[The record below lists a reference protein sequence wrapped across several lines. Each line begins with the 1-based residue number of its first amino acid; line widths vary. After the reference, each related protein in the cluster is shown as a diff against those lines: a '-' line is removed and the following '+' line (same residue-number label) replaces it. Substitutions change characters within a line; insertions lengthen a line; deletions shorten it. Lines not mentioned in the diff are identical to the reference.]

1 MSITIY
7 HNPRCSKSRQT
18 LQLIEEAG
26 KEVTIV
32 EYLKDPLDRH
42 QLVQLVN
49 ELNIDVD
56 ALLRKKE
63 CKDHDVDPAELDLT
77 GKIDAIAKYP
87 KIMERPV
94 VVTDKGAA
102 ICRPPERVLELI

>member
-49 ELNIDVD
+49 DLHIDVD

-63 CKDHDVDPAELDLT
+63 CKEYEIDPSALDIT
-77 GKIDAIAKYP
+77 GKIDAIVKQP